1 MKINNNTA
9 FKQMKET
16 QFYIDM
22 LINKKLRHF
31 EADKIVKAL
40 EDLYTADDLKKI
52 KMQFENQ
59 KWRSTKEVA

>member
-22 LINKKLRHF
+22 LINKKLRQF
-31 EADKIVKAL
+31 ESEKVITVL
-40 EDLYTADDLKKI
+40 ESIYDADDLKKL

-59 KWRSTKEVA
+59 KHRAISN

>member
-9 FKQMKET
+9 FKQMIET

-22 LINKKLRHF
+22 LINKKLRQF
-31 EADKIVKAL
+31 ESEKVITVL
-40 EDLYTADDLKKI
+40 ESIYDADDLKKL

-59 KWRSTKEVA
+59 KHRAISN